1 MERNSSKLEE
11 NVDIMAN
18 IVNNIDFGERNIEP
32 VIEFLLTSDFIY
44 APASKSQYNNYLGG
58 LFDHSLLVFKILKD
72 LNKLLDVPYGE
83 DTIFIVSFLH
93 DLYKTNCFTL
103 ETVKYNEGGSLVEK
117 QVWKYEDNFPI
128 GQSEKTLFLIANN
141 NLIELTEDEILALRW
156 FRGSYEVGNVLDYQK
171 QKCYLL
177 ADAKCPLIRL
187 LSAAD
192 ISAIAIERQKT
203 MEYDISK
210 FGE

>member
-1 MERNSSKLEE
+1 M
-11 NVDIMAN
+11 
-18 IVNNIDFGERNIEP
+18 GE
-32 VIEFLLTSDFIY
+32 
-44 APASKSQYNNYLGG
+44 
-58 LFDHSLLVFKILKD
+58 
-72 LNKLLDVPYGE
+72 
-83 DTIFIVSFLH
+83 
-93 DLYKTNCFTL
+93 
-103 ETVKYNEGGSLVEK
+103 ETVSIYEMNIYEKLSKIAQMSGVKEKNKSGFNFKY
-117 QVWKYEDNFPI
+117 
-128 GQSEKTLFLIANN
+128 T
-141 NLIELTEDEILALRW
+141 TEDEILALRW